1 MFVNVLKP
9 YTTLLTWSGI
19 ASIAIYLFHLNQLR
33 LKAIAHSTNKKSLP
47 ISIVKHNLVTIVF
60 TFLFILVISCISI
73 IKSGFLWV
81 WNIIGT
87 GLSMLIIWFFSL
99 FKYRVTQ
106 QTPGGITPETDSAT
120 VSPVMNVIIAILV
133 GLFFIIVFWL
143 IYVSLKNLPKFTFR
157 KWHRDVTPSYEDE
170 EESLYTFDNIKKT
183 FANRV
188 RKGIFKVS
196 PNEPK
201 WKDLKNNKERIRYI
215 YTKAI
220 KKSIASGYLFKAH
233 FTPSE
238 TAKDIDEWQKE
249 KLFEETKLA
258 VLYSDVRYEN
268 MDVEDNVVD
277 NVRKNFED
285 KIK

>member
-60 TFLFILVISCISI
+60 TFLFILVISSISI

-157 KWHRDVTPSYEDE
+157 K
-170 EESLYTFDNIKKT
+170 
-183 FANRV
+183 
-188 RKGIFKVS
+188 
-196 PNEPK
+196 
-201 WKDLKNNKERIRYI
+201 
-215 YTKAI
+215 
-220 KKSIASGYLFKAH
+220 
-233 FTPSE
+233 
-238 TAKDIDEWQKE
+238 
-249 KLFEETKLA
+249 
-258 VLYSDVRYEN
+258 
-268 MDVEDNVVD
+268 
-277 NVRKNFED
+277 
-285 KIK
+285 